1 MACAATACPPRLCED
16 RSSFESHRSRIVRI
30 VHSWYTLPR
39 PIIGARRRAPMT
51 HGCPWVPSLV
61 VLAYMKNFVGLVR
74 FAWRYKVRFGFSIG
88 CAAMVALL
96 SFTELG
102 AVYPLLHILFD
113 SQNPQRWVSEKIAAV
128 ESEILILNVRESET
142 QRILEVAR
150 SQPRDY
156 EALKHRFQALHED
169 FEKKEA
175 ALRKLERR
183 VGVTD
188 LKGIDAEPVRNDEA
202 EIDKSRLEA
211 RIAES
216 RLKELREGGSLL
228 RRSDTPG
235 VARRLHDIEAER
247 AGRNKVLDRCKII
260 QPYVNKYLPDESFKS
275 LLLLI
280 GLVMLGVAV
289 KGFFM
294 FLQEVLVAD
303 VMQLTLLDIRNRF
316 FRRTINLDL
325 ASFSDQGSAELMA
338 RFTNDMDSF
347 GQGLNTLMS
356 KVIREPMRF
365 VAYLAGALWI
375 NWRLTFL
382 TLILVPISVATTY
395 RVGKIMKRAVRRSLE
410 SMSTIYKIL
419 QESFQGIKVIK
430 AFATER
436 VERRRFFGETK
447 NLYRKSVRVAK
458 IDAMS
463 DPVLE
468 MLTLT
473 TVVIAL
479 LAGSFLVLKQTI
491 YLNLGLFHLQLAGEQ
506 MAIQDLL
513 TLYAMLAAAS
523 DPIRKLANVHSKI
536 QRAAAAADR
545 ICALMDRR
553 PKVSENK
560 RSPSLPRHR
569 HHIEFENVT
578 FGYSEQSRVLH
589 GINLTVRHGE
599 TIALVGPNGCGKTTL
614 MNLLPRFW
622 DVDSGAI
629 RIDRHDLREV
639 QLRSVRAQIGM
650 VIQETILFQDTIANN
665 IAYGFPHAS
674 RAAII
679 AAAERAF
686 AHQFIMALPSGYDT
700 VIGERGHGLSG
711 GQRQRIALARAMLR
725 DPAILILDEATS
737 AVDIQDEVLIRKA
750 IEEFAKN
757 RTTFVISH
765 SLATIQVANRIV
777 LMDAGRIEAVGTD
790 HELMRNSAL
799 YRRLHEIHYHRETA

>member
-1 MACAATACPPRLCED
+1 
-16 RSSFESHRSRIVRI
+16 
-30 VHSWYTLPR
+30 
-39 PIIGARRRAPMT
+39 
-51 HGCPWVPSLV
+51 
-61 VLAYMKNFVGLVR
+61 MKNFVRLVQ
-74 FAWRYKVRFGFSIG
+74 FARRYKVRFGLSIG

-96 SFTELG
+96 FFTELG

-128 ESEILILNVRESET
+128 EIELAILHARQSEAQGALDVGR
-142 QRILEVAR
+142 R
-150 SQPRDY
+150 SPRDY
-156 EALKHRFQALHED
+156 DALKQRFQALHDD
-169 FEKKEA
+169 FAQKEVA
-175 ALRKLERR
+175 VRKRERR
-183 VGVTD
+183 EGVSD
-188 LKGIDAEPVRNDEA
+188 LKENNGQPARQEA
-202 EIDKSRLEA
+202 TELESLRGDY

-216 RLKELREGGSLL
+216 RLKELRECNRLL
-228 RRSDTPG
+228 NKSDTPG
-235 VARRLHDIEAER
+235 VARRVREIEQETSDR
-247 AGRNKVLDRCKII
+247 QKVLSRCRLI
-260 QPYVNKYLPDESFKS
+260 QPYVYRYLPDESFKS

-280 GLVMLGVAV
+280 ALVMCGVAL

-303 VMQLTLLDIRNRF
+303 VMQLTLFDIRNVF

-325 ASFSDQGSAELMA
+325 GSFSEQGSSELMA

-356 KVIREPMRF
+356 KLIREPMRF
-365 VAYLAGALWI
+365 ATCLGGALWI
-375 NWRLTFL
+375 NWRLTCL
-382 TLILVPISVATTY
+382 TLVLVPISGATTY

-419 QESFQGIKVIK
+419 QESFQGIKIVK

-447 NLYRKSVRVAK
+447 NLYRKSVRVAM

-479 LAGSFLVLKQTI
+479 LAGSYLVLNQTI
-491 YLNLGLFHLQLAGEQ
+491 YLNLGLFRLQLAAEP

-513 TLYAMLAAAS
+513 TLYTMLAAAS

-545 ICALMDRR
+545 ICGLMDRR

-560 RSPSLPRHR
+560 RAASLPRHR
-569 HHIEFENVT
+569 DRIEFDQVT
-578 FGYSEQSRVLH
+578 FGYKEQTTVLH
-589 GINLTVRHGE
+589 GISLTACHGE

-622 DVDSGAI
+622 DVDGGAI
-629 RIDRHDLREV
+629 RIDGHNVREV
-639 QLRSVRAQIGM
+639 QLRSLRAQIGM

-665 IAYGFPHAS
+665 IAYGYPHAD
-674 RAAII
+674 RAAIV

-686 AHQFIMALPSGYDT
+686 AHQFIITLPQGYDT
-700 VIGERGHGLSG
+700 KIGERGHGLSG

-757 RTTFVISH
+757 RTTFLISH
-765 SLATIQVANRIV
+765 SLASIQFADRIV
-777 LMDAGRIEAVGTD
+777 LMDGGRIVSVGTD
-790 HELMRNSAL
+790 QELMRTSAL